1 MSADEGRV
9 SPSRMLVRAGA
20 IAAVA
25 GTEAARTLPAA
36 VAVRAVRG
44 RSAGRRHRYRGL
56 VRGLQALG
64 PTFVKGG
71 QVFAPRADAL
81 PAELCTELSRLH
93 DAVAPMSRRQA
104 ARALEAARRA
114 CPALTE
120 VDVDLQPVGSG
131 SIACVYRGE
140 LPGGDAVALKL
151 KRPGIDRRM
160 QADLALIVAMAR
172 AGQRLPKLR
181 GMPMADLLEYLSR
194 AVLGQLDFDREARH
208 VAEIRDS
215 LAAHPD
221 VFVPAVRPHLSAPNC
236 LAFDFV
242 PGLDATM
249 YERISTTARSWLAI
263 VTLEAVHELFFE
275 DGLVHCDLHPGNLY
289 VTRDHRVV
297 ILDAGY
303 TVRLPERVRLLI
315 GEFFERLADGD
326 GRRCGE
332 IVLESAVNA
341 DAATDADG
349 FVRDFAALVAR
360 VSGSD
365 GFDMPVFGEA
375 VYELQQR
382 YGIYAAAD
390 FAFPLMS
397 LAVVEGTVNRLAP
410 DLDFRMVGAGAP
422 PSMLRGA
429 AHVDSS

>member
-1 MSADEGRV
+1 VSVDDARV
-9 SPSRMLVRAGA
+9 SPPRMALRLGA
-20 IAAVA
+20 IATIA
-25 GTEAARTLPAA
+25 GVEAARTLPAA
-36 VAVRAVRG
+36 LAIRAARG
-44 RSAGRRHRYRGL
+44 RAASRAHAYRGL

-81 PAELCTELSRLH
+81 PAELCAQLSRLH

-104 ARALEAARRA
+104 RRALRLARAAR
-114 CPALTE
+114 PALAD
-120 VDVDLQPVGSG
+120 VDVDLEPVGSG

-140 LPGGDAVALKL
+140 LPDGDEVALKL

-181 GMPMADLLEYLSR
+181 GMPMADLFEYLAK

-208 VAEIRDS
+208 AAEIRAS
-215 LAAHPD
+215 LAGRPD
-221 VFVPAVRPHLSAPNC
+221 VLVPAVRPGLSAPNC
-236 LAFDFV
+236 LAFDYL
-242 PGLDATM
+242 PSLDATA
-249 YERISTTARSWLAI
+249 YERVPAAARRRLAI
-263 VTLEAVHELFFE
+263 VTLDAVHKLFFE

-303 TVRLPERVRLLI
+303 TVRLPDGVRRLI

-341 DAATDADG
+341 DATTDVAG
-349 FVRDFAALVAR
+349 FVADFDALVQR
-360 VSGSD
+360 VND
-365 GFDMPVFGEA
+365 GFDMPVFGDA
-375 VYELQQR
+375 VYELQRR
-382 YGIYAAAD
+382 YGIYAASD

-410 DLDFRMVGAGAP
+410 DLDFRMVGGGAGKGASPLAP
-422 PSMLRGA
+422 MLA
-429 AHVDSS
+429 AG